1 MPKFRILLVNG
12 DFTVQHLRALM
23 LRLKGYHVDTASNL
37 EEARNLI
44 STYQYQ
50 LVIVDVGHVAGPS
63 LQFCEELK
71 QKYPDQKFLM
81 QADDY
86 LFMHGN
92 TCPDK
97 AISKEEGPQHFIAEV
112 EKMLSVS

>member
-1 MPKFRILLVNG
+1 M
-12 DFTVQHLRALM
+12 
-23 LRLKGYHVDTASNL
+23 DTASNL

-50 LVIVDVGHVAGPS
+50 LVIVDVGHFADPG

-71 QKYPDQKFLM
+71 QKYPNQKFLM
-81 QADDY
+81 QVDY
-86 LFMHGN
+86 HLFMHGN

-97 AISKEEGPQHFIAEV
+97 VISREEGPQHFVSEV
-112 EKMLSVS
+112 AKMLSVS